1 MRLPTRQIPTVL
13 PGVRGTLRA
22 ERPTRA
28 LLPRLRAGDV
38 AVIDHTDL
46 DRNTAQAMID
56 AGVVAVVNV
65 QPMVSGR
72 YPNRGPEMLAEAG
85 VVMVDSIGEGGYSCL
100 ADGRRVRVHEGQIY
114 DGEQRLT
121 EGRAVGLDTVREE
134 MERAREGL
142 GAQLET
148 FTHNSTELLR
158 REQDVLLHRA
168 GVPRLDTPIE
178 DRPVIVV
185 VAAPDAAAQLRGLRS
200 FVRDQHPVIV
210 AVGQALATVS
220 EEGLKPDVVVVGN
233 DGDDLPPSK
242 ALRAAR
248 DVVVAPGARSGESA
262 VQALERMGV
271 DSSRFV
277 SSIAPED
284 AALLVVHA
292 HHPRLVIGVGV
303 SATLTDFLEH
313 QRPGLASTYLTRL
326 ALGPTLVDAATVPT
340 LYSGRVK
347 RRHLMLALLVCLVV
361 VAAAIA
367 TTDVGQGWAH
377 DLWHRLADLVDSS
390 STGSAAVVPSGEV
403 AA

>member
-1 MRLPTRQIPTVL
+1 MRFPTRQIPTVL

-28 LLPRLRAGDV
+28 LLPRLRRGDV

-85 VVMVDSIGEGGYSCL
+85 IAMVDSIGEGGYSCL
-100 ADGRRVRVHEGQIY
+100 ADGRRVRVHGGQIY

-121 EGRAVGLDTVREE
+121 EGRAVDIETVRTE

-142 GAQLET
+142 GAQLES
-148 FTHNSTELLR
+148 FTHNSVELLR

-168 GVPRLDTPIE
+168 GIPRLGTPVE
-178 DRPVIVV
+178 DRPVVV
-185 VAAPDAAAQLRGLRS
+185 VVGSSEAAGQLRGLRS
-200 FVRDQHPVIV
+200 FIKEQGPVLV
-210 AVGQALATVS
+210 AVGHGVQVLLDAGFKA
-220 EEGLKPDVVVVGN
+220 DVIVVGD
-233 DGDDLPPSK
+233 DGEDLPPSK
-242 ALRAAR
+242 GLRAAR

-262 VQALERMGV
+262 IEALTRAGV
-271 DSSRFV
+271 DPSRFV

-284 AALLVVHA
+284 AALLIVHA
-292 HHPRLVIGVGV
+292 HHPRLIVGVGV
-303 SATLTDFLEH
+303 SATLTDFLER

-326 ALGPTLVDAATVPT
+326 ALGPTFVDAASVPT
-340 LYSGRVK
+340 LYSGRVM
-347 RRHLMLALLVCLVV
+347 RRHLILALVICVLL

-367 TTDVGQGWAH
+367 TTDAGQGWAH
-377 DLWHRLADLVDSS
+377 DLWGWIHHLGSVSDVAGALDAARGLA
-390 STGSAAVVPSGEV
+390 
-403 AA
+403 

>member
-1 MRLPTRQIPTVL
+1 MRFPTRQIPTVL
-13 PGVRGTLRA
+13 PGVRGTLRVG
-22 ERPTRA
+22 RPTRA
-28 LLPRLRAGDV
+28 LLGRLRPGDV

-85 VVMVDSIGEGGYSCL
+85 VAMVDTLGEGGFSCL

-121 EGRAVGLDTVREE
+121 EGRQLEPETVREE

-148 FTHNSTELLR
+148 FTHNSTEVLR
-158 REQDVLLHRA
+158 REQDVLLHHA
-168 GVPRLDTPIE
+168 GVPRLDTPVE
-178 DRPVIVV
+178 DRPVVV
-185 VAAPDAAAQLRGLRS
+185 VVDGPDAATQLRGLRS
-200 FVRDQHPVIV
+200 FVKEQHPVLV
-210 AVGQALATVS
+210 AVGRAVTLLAD
-220 EEGLKPDVVVVGN
+220 EGLRPHVVVVG
-233 DGDDLPPSK
+233 DDDDELPAGK

-248 DVVVAPGARSGESA
+248 DIVVAPGARSGDGA
-262 VQALERMGV
+262 VLALGRMGL
-271 DSSRFV
+271 DASRFV

-284 AALLVVHA
+284 AALLIVHA
-292 HHPRLVIGVGV
+292 HHPRLVVGVGV

-326 ALGPTLVDAATVPT
+326 ALGPTLVDAASVPT

-347 RRHLMLALLVCLVV
+347 RRHLLLALLVCLLV

-367 TTDVGQGWAH
+367 TTDVGQDWAH
-377 DLWHRLADLVDSS
+377 DLWGWLRDLGGGTGGSGRGAGG
-390 STGSAAVVPSGEV
+390 GSA
-403 AA
+403 

>member
-1 MRLPTRQIPTVL
+1 MRFPTRQIPTVL

-28 LLPRLRAGDV
+28 LLPRLRSGDV

-85 VVMVDSIGEGGYSCL
+85 VAMVDSIGEGGYSCL

-121 EGRAVGLDTVREE
+121 EGREVGVETIREE

-148 FTHNSTELLR
+148 FTHNSSELLR

-168 GVPRLDTPIE
+168 GVPRLDTPLE
-178 DRPVIVV
+178 GRPVIVV

-200 FVRDQHPVIV
+200 FVKDQHPVIV
-210 AVGQALATVS
+210 AVGTAVATVL
-220 EEGLKPDVVVVGN
+220 EEGLKPHVVVVG
-233 DGDDLPPSK
+233 DDSEALPASK
-242 ALRAAR
+242 GLRAAR
-248 DVVVAPGARSGESA
+248 DVVVAPGTRSGESA
-262 VQALERMGV
+262 VQALERMGI

-277 SSIAPED
+277 STIAPED
-284 AALLVVHA
+284 AALLIVHA
-292 HHPRLVIGVGV
+292 HHPRLVVGVGV

-326 ALGPTLVDAATVPT
+326 ALGPELVDAASVPT

-347 RRHLMLALLVCLVV
+347 RRDLLLALVLCVIV

-377 DLWHRLADLVDSS
+377 DLWHSLTDLADSS
-390 STGSAAVVPSGEV
+390 GSQAAGG